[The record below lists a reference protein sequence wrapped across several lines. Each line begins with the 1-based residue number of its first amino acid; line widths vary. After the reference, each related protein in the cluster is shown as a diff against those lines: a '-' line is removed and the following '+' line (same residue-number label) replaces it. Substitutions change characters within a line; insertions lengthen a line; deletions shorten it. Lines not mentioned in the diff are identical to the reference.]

1 MVRYFPF
8 LAAGLLSGFCQAQNI
23 APKLLAPANRWNIGL
38 KGGTGLEFI
47 SSGAVATPPH
57 NLSYVTAG
65 ITGGYLLARTEP
77 ILTLQADVLA
87 TYRAARPWQT
97 ANVHNGSLF
106 VPVYLRS
113 GLPKARLHLLLGA
126 GPTFWLNEAQ
136 RPDNLMGRYATH
148 PVEVTGVTGVEIR
161 VLPISEYLET
171 TLALTYRRSFSRS
184 LTAYPSE
191 QNSVAH
197 DEFYS
202 WLGATLN
209 VYLHQPL
216 RPR

>member
-1 MVRYFPF
+1 MKDDG
-8 LAAGLLSGFCQAQNI
+8 AGRAQNI
-23 APKLLAPANRWNIGL
+23 SPKLLPPAYRWTIGL
-38 KGGTGLEFI
+38 KAGTGMEFV
-47 SSGAVATPPH
+47 SAGAVAPPPH
-57 NLSYVTAG
+57 NLSYFTAG
-65 ITGGYLLARTEP
+65 LTGGYLLARTEP
-77 ILTLQADVLA
+77 IVSLQADVLA
-87 TYRAARPWQT
+87 TYRAARPWQSPGT
-97 ANVHNGSLF
+97 HNGSLF

-126 GPTFWLNEAQ
+126 GPTFWLSGGPT
-136 RPDNLMGRYATH
+136 PDNFAQRYATH
-148 PVEVTGVTGVEIR
+148 PVELTGLTGVEVR
-161 VLPISEYLET
+161 LLPLAERLET

-191 QNSVAH
+191 ARSASH

-209 VYLHQPL
+209 VYLHQPV

>member
-1 MVRYFPF
+1 MRYLPF
-8 LAAGLLSGFCQAQNI
+8 FAAALLAGAGHAQNI
-23 APKLLAPANRWNIGL
+23 TPRLLSPAHRWNIGL
-38 KGGTGLEFI
+38 KGGTGMEFV
-47 SSGAVATPPH
+47 SSGAVVVPPH
-57 NLSYVTAG
+57 NLSYFTGG

-77 ILTLQADVLA
+77 IVSLQADVLA
-87 TYRAARPWQT
+87 TYRAARPWQSPGT
-97 ANVHNGSLF
+97 KNSSLF
-106 VPVYLRS
+106 VPIYLRS

-126 GPTFWLNEAQ
+126 GPTIWLTGGQ
-136 RPDNLMGRYATH
+136 TPDNFAGRYATH
-148 PVEVTGVTGVEIR
+148 PVEITGVTGAEVR
-161 VLPISEYLET
+161 LLPLGERLET
-171 TLALTYRRSFSRS
+171 TIALTYRRSFSRS

-191 QNSVAH
+191 RNSLSH

>member
-1 MVRYFPF
+1 MVRYFPL
-8 LAAGLLSGFCQAQNI
+8 LAAVLLSGTSFAQNI
-23 APKLLAPANRWNIGL
+23 DPKLLAPANRWNAGL
-38 KGGTGLEFI
+38 KVGTGREFV
-47 SSGAVATPPH
+47 SSGAVAVPPR

-65 ITGGYLLARTEP
+65 ITAGYLLARTEP

-87 TYRAARPWQT
+87 TYRAARPWQSSD
-97 ANVHNGSLF
+97 VHNGSLF

-126 GPTFWLNEAQ
+126 GPTFWLTETQPPA
-136 RPDNLMGRYATH
+136 NLAGHYATH
-148 PVEVTGVTGVEIR
+148 PVELTGVTGVEVR
-161 VLPISEYLET
+161 VLPLAPRLET
-171 TLALTYRRSFSRS
+171 TIALTYRRSFSRS
-184 LTAYPSE
+184 LTAYPTEPNTS
-191 QNSVAH
+191 AH

>member
-1 MVRYFPF
+1 M
-8 LAAGLLSGFCQAQNI
+8 LAGAGHAQNI
-23 APKLLAPANRWNIGL
+23 APKLLAPANRWNFGL
-38 KGGTGLEFI
+38 KGGTGMEFV
-47 SSGAVATPPH
+47 SSGAVAPPPH

-77 ILTLQADVLA
+77 IVSLQADVLA
-87 TYRAARPWQT
+87 TYRGARPWQSPDT
-97 ANVHNGSLF
+97 HNGNLF

-113 GLPKARLHLLLGA
+113 GLSKARLHLLLGA
-126 GPTFWLNEAQ
+126 GPTFWLNGGQ
-136 RPDNLMGRYATH
+136 TPDNLAGHYATH
-148 PVEVTGVTGVEIR
+148 PVEITGVTGAEFRI
-161 VLPISEYLET
+161 LPLGERLET
-171 TLALTYRRSFSRS
+171 TIALTYRRSFSRS

-191 QNSVAH
+191 RYSATH

>member
-1 MVRYFPF
+1 MRYSPICAALL
-8 LAAGLLSGFCQAQNI
+8 LALAGHAQNI
-23 APKLLAPANRWNIGL
+23 APKLLAPANRWNAGL
-38 KGGTGLEFI
+38 KAGTGMEFV
-47 SSGAVATPPH
+47 SSGAVAVPPH

-87 TYRAARPWQT
+87 TYRAARPWQS
-97 ANVHNGSLF
+97 AGNHNGSLF

-126 GPTFWLNEAQ
+126 GPTFWLNDA
-136 RPDNLMGRYATH
+136 RPPANFVGRYATH
-148 PVEVTGVTGVEIR
+148 PVELTGVTGVEVR
-161 VLPISEYLET
+161 VLPLSERLET
-171 TLALTYRRSFSRS
+171 TIALTYRRSFSRS
-184 LTAYPSE
+184 LTVYPSE
-191 QNSVAH
+191 QSSVAR

>member
-1 MVRYFPF
+1 MARYSPT
-8 LAAGLLSGFCQAQNI
+8 LALLLLSITGHAQNI
-23 APKLLAPANRWNIGL
+23 DPKLLAPTNRWNVGL
-38 KGGTGLEFI
+38 KAGTGMEFV
-47 SSGAVATPPH
+47 SADAVVVPPH

-77 ILTLQADVLA
+77 ILTLQADMLV

-97 ANVHNGSLF
+97 PGSHNGSLF

-126 GPTFWLNEAQ
+126 GPTVWLNDA
-136 RPDNLMGRYATH
+136 RPPGNFMNRYATH

-161 VLPISEYLET
+161 LLPLSEHLET
-171 TLALTYRRSFSRS
+171 TIALTYRRSFSRS
-184 LTAYPSE
+184 LTAYPREPGGIS
-191 QNSVAH
+191 H

>member
-1 MVRYFPF
+1 MRYLPIFAALL
-8 LAAGLLSGFCQAQNI
+8 LAGTGRAQNI
-23 APKLLAPANRWNIGL
+23 NPKLLAPANRWNIGL
-38 KGGTGLEFI
+38 KGGTGMEFV
-47 SSGAVATPPH
+47 SSGAVAVPPH

-65 ITGGYLLARTEP
+65 LTGGYLLAHTEP
-77 ILTLQADVLA
+77 IVTLQADVLA

-97 ANVHNGSLF
+97 AGVHNGSLF

-126 GPTFWLNEAQ
+126 GPTFWLNESQ
-136 RPDNLMGRYATH
+136 TPGNFVGRYATH
-148 PVEVTGVTGVEIR
+148 PVEITGVTGVEVR
-161 VLPISEYLET
+161 LLPLSERLET
-171 TLALTYRRSFSRS
+171 TIALTYRRSFSRS
-184 LTAYPSE
+184 ITAYATDQRSI
-191 QNSVAH
+191 SH

-202 WLGATLN
+202 WLGVTLN